1 MAVEMAC
8 VFLRIDIFYNF
19 GEIHIVKV
27 DEIILSENQEIIVV
41 KAYSLDFCPLMGK
54 MKIEPKLKNLIAV
67 YKFCNLTELARL
79 EKTHGKFDGIIVY
92 PECFNVQKYLVTSE

>member
-1 MAVEMAC
+1 MAC

-19 GEIHIVKV
+19 GERHIVKV